1 MRELAAFLAAVDVAP
16 AGAVLDVAAGSAE
29 HALLAAVYSTRLVR
43 ALEADPDRAH
53 AARQTAATNAL
64 PVVVEERRLATSRS
78 DAAESLDTYV
88 RRTALEPALIRLG
101 ADTEAE
107 GLLAGASDLLHRGRP
122 WLVLE
127 SDHTAGGLLG
137 QVSDLV
143 ALGYRVITETDISRA
158 GSGYVLAPEGAET
171 AFARRF
177 EAWSAAL
184 LPAGPGHGA
193 GRHARRARGDRR
205 LDARDSEN
213 DDVGLHRF
221 GSAPQIRR
229 RSRDQLHPG
238 PPSAARRPGP
248 EGRRGDAPP
257 ASQGRAPAA
266 VPRQLPVPGSAA
278 DVAAGRPVGSPRRG
292 W

>member
-1 MRELAAFLAAVDVAP
+1 MPVLGRGRRRHRARPAADVMVRRTLIVELPEAPGSDLRPAPLVLPAGRGGAAFRLPTQGHAVRELAAFLAAVDVAP
-16 AGAVLDVAAGSAE
+16 LGAVLDVAAGSAE

-64 PVVVEERRLATSRS
+64 PVVVEERRLATSRN
-78 DAAESLDTYV
+78 DATESLDAYV

-101 ADTEAE
+101 PAAEVE

-127 SDHTAGGLLG
+127 SDHTAGALLG

-143 ALGYRVITETDISRA
+143 ALGYRVITETDINRD

-184 LPAGPGHGA
+184 LPAGPATG
-193 GRHARRARGDRR
+193 
-205 LDARDSEN
+205 LDDM
-213 DDVGLHRF
+213 
-221 GSAPQIRR
+221 
-229 RSRDQLHPG
+229 PG
-238 PPSAARRPGP
+238 
-248 EGRRGDAPP
+248 
-257 ASQGRAPAA
+257 APA
-266 VPRQLPVPGSAA
+266 VI
-278 DVAAGRPVGSPRRG
+278 DVSTHETARTTT
-292 W
+292 